1 MSVCLY
7 DMCFGMCVFL
17 CVYLCV
23 REFERSKCVIS

>member
-7 DMCFGMCVFL
+7 DMCFDMCVFL